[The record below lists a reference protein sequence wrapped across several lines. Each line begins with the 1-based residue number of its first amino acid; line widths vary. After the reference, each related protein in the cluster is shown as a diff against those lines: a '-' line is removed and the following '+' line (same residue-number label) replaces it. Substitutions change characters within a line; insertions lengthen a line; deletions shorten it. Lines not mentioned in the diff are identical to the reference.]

1 MPRPLALALAS
12 AALALAI
19 ASSAH
24 AQVADLFSR
33 ETVSGALDLRLAAG
47 SGDEKGWL
55 DRTYGKTRYGKETT
69 ATIANAD
76 LMWKPRLLW
85 DLSGTVDV
93 QYQPDLPDPL
103 GLGEAYLTY
112 KPVPKSNW
120 RFQGRFGLMYP
131 PISQEHDGADW
142 HVTRTITPSAI
153 NAWVGD
159 EVKVQAAEFKIT
171 RRMASSE
178 LAATAA
184 VFTHNDTSGTELS
197 LRGWSLDDVRTPWD
211 GELPLPPLSNFLK
224 TKQAPVTNPN
234 WELDDR
240 EGYYGRLDY
249 NTSRL
254 RLNAFYY
261 NNEGDLTAVRDKQW
275 AWRTWFTNLGAQYQL
290 TDTTEILAQA
300 MSGRTQ
306 MGFRTPRIWVDADYK
321 AGYLLVSQNLGEK
334 DALTGRF
341 DRFTVHDRT
350 FTFSDNNDEDGWA
363 ATLAWKRVIN
373 PHVAL
378 LVEAMQVDSKRRS
391 RFWEGL
397 PAKQKQTSLQAS
409 LRLGF

>member
-1 MPRPLALALAS
+1 LPKQLTLALAS
-12 AALALAI
+12 GALGLAMGSC
-19 ASSAH
+19 AD

-33 ETVSGALDLRLAAG
+33 QTLSGALDLRLAGG

-55 DRTYGKTRYGKETT
+55 DRSYGKTRYGKEAT
-69 ATIANAD
+69 AAIANAD

-93 QYQPDLPDPL
+93 QYQPDLPDPVD
-103 GLGEAYLTY
+103 LGEAYLTY
-112 KPVPKSNW
+112 KPVPRSNW
-120 RFQGRFGLMYP
+120 RVQGRFGLMYP

-159 EVKVQAAEFKIT
+159 EVKVQGAEFKLT
-171 RRMASSE
+171 RRMGSSE
-178 LAATAA
+178 IAATAA
-184 VFTHNDTSGTELS
+184 IFTHNDTSGTELS

-211 GELPLPPLSNFLK
+211 GQLPLPPLSNFLK

-249 NTSRL
+249 NTSKL

-261 NNEGDLTAVRDKQW
+261 NNEGDLTGVRDKQW

-290 TDTTEILAQA
+290 TESTQILAQA

-306 MGFRTPRIWVDADYK
+306 MGFHTPRIWVDADYR
-321 AGYLLVSQNLGEK
+321 AGYVLVSQNLGEK
-334 DALTGRF
+334 DAVTGRL

-350 FTFSDNNDEDGWA
+350 FTVNDNNDEDGWA
-363 ATLAWKRVIN
+363 ATLAWKRTLN
-373 PHVAL
+373 PHIAL
-378 LVEAMQVDSKRRS
+378 LVEAMQVESKRPSRS
-391 RFWEGL
+391 LEGL
-397 PAKQKQTSLQAS
+397 PAKQAQTSLQAS